1 MIKYTFNNS
10 NVLERLQIDGNYIDL
25 LFKFR
30 TGDFPIEHNHDFYEL
45 IVLKKNALINI
56 LDGNKTRV
64 TAPTFCLIYPQ
75 NVHTIEHTP
84 SEGIPEFYN
93 VTINKVFF
101 EKLAELINEN
111 YRDKL
116 TENAHYF
123 TCDRQLYKNI
133 VEQLDCALSL
143 PKSAIKKQQAILK
156 NAVIK
161 LLTEYFTASQPQQ
174 KDGKVKQ
181 ILDVMSN
188 PKNMTLKFYE
198 IAKLIGYCPEHII
211 RLFTKNNLPTP
222 NATFIQ
228 IKLDYS
234 CTLLT
239 STDYTVS
246 RIAEAIG
253 ISEISYYNKLFKK
266 QYGISPT
273 TYRKSH
279 SSLM

>member
-45 IVLKKNALINI
+45 IVLKKNALINV

-64 TAPTFCLIYPQ
+64 AAPTFCLIYPE
-75 NVHTIEHTP
+75 NVHTIEYTT

-123 TCDRQLYKNI
+123 TCDRQLHKNI
-133 VEQLDCALSL
+133 VEQLNRALTL
-143 PKSAIKKQQAILK
+143 PKSAIKKQQSILK

-161 LLTEYFTASQPQQ
+161 LLTEYFTASKPQQ
-174 KDGKVKQ
+174 ENSKVKH
-181 ILDVMSN
+181 ILDVMSD
-188 PKNMTLKFYE
+188 PKNMTLKFYQ

-211 RLFTKNNLPTP
+211 RLFTKNNLLTP

-273 TYRKSH
+273 AYRKSH
-279 SSLM
+279 SSPM